1 MGHSSLPA
9 AGSREI
15 LGGVDRKEGGDIK
28 TQLDPQHSSLRL
40 LNAS

>member
-15 LGGVDRKEGGDIK
+15 LSGVDRKEGGDTK
-28 TQLDPQHSSLRL
+28 PRLDPQHSSLRL
-40 LNAS
+40 LNES